1 MEQRASNDKALQEQ
15 VTTCASDAV
24 DVAIELQSAAHHL
37 PIPMSIHW
45 KMTTRGKNVGT
56 IQVGM
61 IQAGRM
67 PTGANLPQHHGL
79 HHGYLHQP

>member
-1 MEQRASNDKALQEQ
+1 MNFRKWNFLK
-15 VTTCASDAV
+15 VMMCASDAV
-24 DVAIELQSAAHHL
+24 NAVTDLQIVL
-37 PIPMSIHW
+37 QIPMTIHW
-45 KMTTRGKNVGT
+45 KMTTRGKKVGM